1 LKYSDVLLKKI
12 EYQFIGDIH
21 MNEEQQ
27 PIAVDK
33 AYKIRDNQLWYND
46 CAFADI
52 VRNRSSIVVNIEGLG
67 LRSLNH
73 SEKGKDE
80 RSTSS
85 YKLQSSSDGTWW
97 EAHRGEFV
105 QLELMSI
112 EE

>member
-1 LKYSDVLLKKI
+1 
-12 EYQFIGDIH
+12 
-21 MNEEQQ
+21 
-27 PIAVDK
+27 
-33 AYKIRDNQLWYND
+33 
-46 CAFADI
+46 
-52 VRNRSSIVVNIEGLG
+52 VNIEGLG